1 MAYRTVKQN
10 SEVEH
15 IVKRSRFIGRCF
27 PVSSEQ
33 EALAL
38 LEKLRKQHWD
48 ATHNCYAYAIG
59 EVGGV
64 ARYSDDGEP
73 SGTAGLPMLEAMRR
87 IGVTDTL
94 VVVTRYFGGILL
106 GTGGLVR
113 AYTSATVAAI
123 ERAGRVEMRSCVE
136 IRVRIPYNLW
146 GKLELILREMTQI
159 EDVQYSDQIDVTAW
173 VFSEEAD
180 AFSKRFVDRSN
191 GVVSPMIGKTMV
203 RAFPVVDSNDI
214 IHEFDEE

>member
-1 MAYRTVKQN
+1 MAYRTVKQS
-10 SEVEH
+10 SEIEH
-15 IVKRSRFIGRCF
+15 VVKRSKFLGRCF